1 MTDYANKRS
10 RSAWTLENKI
20 CLLDRKDEAEKRGQK
35 RTALDLGA
43 ALAVHVN
50 SKRRD
55 DQVPIK
61 APGKASVNEWIQNEQ
76 SLKKQATEFDNHRR
90 RAKKSQ
96 HQKME
101 EALFIWFKQ
110 MSDRELAITDEMLV
124 EIANEI
130 GKLTN
135 VPEGF
140 KFSSGW
146 LYNWKKQHG
155 VRVDMGRRRHGEAA
169 AADQA
174 GVLLARESVRKVVE
188 GYGEEKM
195 YNQDESGL
203 FWRQVPTRTLA
214 QGKKAGLKK
223 DKQRIT
229 VSFTCNATGTDKQ
242 LLL

>member
-1 MTDYANKRS
+1 
-10 RSAWTLENKI
+10 
-20 CLLDRKDEAEKRGQK
+20 
-35 RTALDLGA
+35 
-43 ALAVHVN
+43 
-50 SKRRD
+50 
-55 DQVPIK
+55 
-61 APGKASVNEWIQNEQ
+61 
-76 SLKKQATEFDNHRR
+76 
-90 RAKKSQ
+90 
-96 HQKME
+96 ME

-124 EIANEI
+124 EKANEI

-146 LYNWKKQHG
+146 LYNWKKRHG
-155 VRVDMGRRRHGEAA
+155 VHVTVRHGEAA

-188 GYGEEKM
+188 GYGEENIS
-195 YNQDESGL
+195 NQDESGL

-229 VSFTCNATGTDKQ
+229 VSFTCNATGTDKRPLFIIGKSKRPRSFPKNFQ
-242 LLL
+242 PQRDWGIRYRNNSKAWMLSKDYSDWLKEWNSKLCGYVVPSKAVLMSFELFTLRSSAAISSVL